1 MVPSAI
7 NMTAKG
13 PTSDYAFGHTDA
25 EHARLIRQAA
35 RLAPLTE
42 RFFREAGIGRGQRV
56 LDLGSGVGD
65 VAILVS
71 KIVGPS
77 GEVVGVERDIRSIGR
92 AKERVAEA
100 GLRNV
105 SFAQADVGGVTIAKP
120 FDAAVGRFILQFLP
134 DPIGV
139 LRSLS
144 QLVIP
149 GGVFAF
155 QEVSWAPTIVLA
167 AHLPFWSASLSLARD
182 LLERSGANT
191 EIGFALYRIFQEAGL
206 PAPTMK
212 MEMLLGSEPDFTRWL
227 SDLLFSLRPQIQ
239 RANLPLKVL
248 GDFDTLAERLQAEVA
263 ASNTVVPGIAVV
275 GACTRWLAREPSR

>member
-1 MVPSAI
+1 
-7 NMTAKG
+7 MTDKG

-105 SFAQADVGGVTIAKP
+105 SFAQADVGRVTIDKP

-144 QLVIP
+144 QLVIL
-149 GGVFAF
+149 GGIFAF
-155 QEVSWAPTIVLA
+155 QEVSWASTIVLA
-167 AHLPFWSASLSLARD
+167 AHLPLWSASLSLARD

-239 RANLPLKVL
+239 RADLPLKVL

>member
-77 GEVVGVERDIRSIGR
+77 GQVVGVERDIRSIGR
-92 AKERVAEA
+92 AKQRVAEA

-105 SFAQADVGGVTIAKP
+105 SFAQADVGGVTIDKP

-134 DPIGV
+134 DPIGA

-227 SDLLFSLRPQIQ
+227 SDLLFSLRPQMQ

-263 ASNTVVPGIAVV
+263 ASNTVVPWIAVV

>member
-1 MVPSAI
+1 
-7 NMTAKG
+7 MTATG

-65 VAILVS
+65 VAILLA
-71 KIVGPS
+71 KIVGAS
-77 GEVVGVERDIRSIGR
+77 GEVVGVERDRRSIGR

-105 SFAQADVGGVTIAKP
+105 SFVEADVARVTIDKP
-120 FDAAVGRFILQFLP
+120 FDVAVGRFILQFLP
-134 DPIGV
+134 DPIEV
-139 LRSLS
+139 LHCLS
-144 QLVIP
+144 KLVIP

-155 QEVSWAPTIVLA
+155 QEVSWAPTIALA
-167 AHLPFWSASLSLARD
+167 AHLPLWSASLSLARD
-182 LLERSGANT
+182 TLKRSGANT
-191 EIGFALYRIFQEAGL
+191 EIGPALYSIFQEAGI
-206 PAPTMK
+206 PAPTMQ

-227 SDLLFSLRPQIQ
+227 SDLLLSLRPQIQ
-239 RANLPLKVL
+239 QSNFSID
-248 GDFDTLAERLQAEVA
+248 DFDTLAERLQAEVS
-263 ASNTVVPGIAVV
+263 ASNTVVPWIALV
-275 GACTRWLAREPSR
+275 GACSRLLAKEPSR